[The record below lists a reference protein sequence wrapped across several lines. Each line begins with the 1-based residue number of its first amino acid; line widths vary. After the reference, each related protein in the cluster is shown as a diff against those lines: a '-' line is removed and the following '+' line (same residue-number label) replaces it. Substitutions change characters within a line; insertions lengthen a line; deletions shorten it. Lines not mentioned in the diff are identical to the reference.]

1 MVRER
6 FAYAPRVEQHDEPA
20 DAEECPACEE
30 AADRALAREA
40 RAVLAEGGA
49 TVGMA
54 EVLATVMGTEGPGT
68 VR

>member
-1 MVRER
+1 M
-6 FAYAPRVEQHDEPA
+6 EQHDDPA
-20 DAEECPACEE
+20 AAEEGPACAE

-49 TVGMA
+49 TVGRA